1 MLIFCVAMVIL
12 YLFSVLLWL
21 HCVYF
26 LCCYGYIELIFCAT
40 MITFRNVEFLFGRLQ
55 FLWLEGV
62 AAVRVELHDVRSEN
76 TT

>member
-1 MLIFCVAMVIL
+1 MVIL
-12 YLFSVLLWL
+12 CF
-21 HCVYF
+21 
-26 LCCYGYIELIFCAT
+26 FCAT